1 MYQKPDFCLETSVRI
16 SWLEV
21 ECNLSDYVVEVPW
34 KRELDPIAAHRC
46 DISSLSADRPAARL
60 GRLGLGLRNRFRV
73 RRTSLC
79 RWLRNSRRRPRGRLL
94 RGLRLGKR
102 HFLER

>member
-16 SWLEV
+16 SGLEV

-34 KRELDPIAAHRC
+34 KRELDPVAAHRC

-60 GRLGLGLRNRFRV
+60 GRLGLGLWNRFRDDCTGLWS
-73 RRTSLC
+73 R
-79 RWLRNSRRRPRGRLL
+79 LRYTRRRPRRRLL
-94 RGLRLGKR
+94 RGFRLGKR
-102 HFLER
+102 HFLDR